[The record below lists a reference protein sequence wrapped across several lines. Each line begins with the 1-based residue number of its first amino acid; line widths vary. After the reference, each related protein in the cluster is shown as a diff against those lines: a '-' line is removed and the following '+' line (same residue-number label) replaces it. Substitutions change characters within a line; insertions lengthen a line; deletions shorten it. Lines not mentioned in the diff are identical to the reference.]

1 MIMVDCWMCLVLAII
16 LNPKA
21 HFGCDD
27 CRQSFSSLVELSLH
41 CREKHS
47 EVGNYMLSLNP
58 SKLDKWNLLAL
69 NECLGVFQVEGA
81 SRLQHLL
88 LPSMPDPGERRFQC
102 QRCA

>member
-1 MIMVDCWMCLVLAII
+1 MSLVLAII

-58 SKLDKWNLLAL
+58 SKLDKWNLWAL
-69 NECLGVFQVEGA
+69 NECLGVFRLRVPVDCNTSCCLPCLIREKEGSNA
-81 SRLQHLL
+81 KGVLN
-88 LPSMPDPGERRFQC
+88 D
-102 QRCA
+102 